1 MHQNEPLIIYFIDI
15 KTDFRD
21 YNGKTNFVFIL
32 QLSLKKNTSYLPTR
46 KHNQYHIYH
55 TCLKHYIYEAFGF
68 YCYY

>member
-32 QLSLKKNTSYLPTR
+32 QLSLKKKILAICLQGNTI
-46 KHNQYHIYH
+46 NIIY
-55 TCLKHYIYEAFGF
+55 IIPA
-68 YCYY
+68 